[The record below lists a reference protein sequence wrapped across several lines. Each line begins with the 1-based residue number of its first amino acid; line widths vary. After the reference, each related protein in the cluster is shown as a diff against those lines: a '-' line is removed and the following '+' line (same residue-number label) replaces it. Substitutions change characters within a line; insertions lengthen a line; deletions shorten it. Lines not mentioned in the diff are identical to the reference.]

1 MFIISKL
8 VFQNITSV
16 SNSSKLIVDDKAVLS
31 LEERLLSVFVKEVTH
46 ALVLAVELILLLLS

>member
-31 LEERLLSVFVKEVTH
+31 LEERLLSIFVKEVTH
-46 ALVLAVELILLLLS
+46 ALVLAVELILLLLP